1 MQQKTHEKFEKEFGG
16 KVFYIFSSKANG
28 KKVIMNPEIIEEIR
42 IEINRLEQ

>member
-1 MQQKTHEKFEKEFGG
+1 LQQKTHEKFEKEFGG